1 MKVESKPRVMIQDR
15 KENLFSFL
23 SPNII
28 DDIENIP
35 TATKKTFDLW
45 QTFLN
50 TCILWFSSFLVF
62 YLFLISI
69 LKDPVADYVFFQVL

>member
-1 MKVESKPRVMIQDR
+1 MIQDR

-23 SPNII
+23 SSYII

-50 TCILWFSSFLVF
+50 TCILWFSFFLIF
-62 YLFLISI
+62 YLFLISS